1 MSLNHAQTEAVAHN
15 KGPCMVLAGPGS
27 GKTLTIAKRIE
38 YLIMKHKVRPEEI
51 LVITFT
57 KYAAWEMKNRT
68 RSICGPSSYAVTFGT
83 FHGIYYGILKWAY
96 RLNQSNLLS
105 DEEKYRILREILP
118 GIDWDQ
124 EPEADEEKDYLQEL
138 AIEIGNVKNNC
149 MDIEEY
155 EPVKYTTEKFRKL
168 YRTYEETKKK
178 YRKIDF
184 EDMLIQCR
192 DLFMKRPDILKKWQE
207 KFQYILVDEFQDV
220 NQAQYDVVR
229 MLAAPQ
235 DNLFVVGDDDQSVYG
250 FRGAKPGIMMEFMKN
265 YPKAR
270 QILLDVNYRSSGYIV
285 KGALRVIGNNKIR
298 FEKKIE
304 AFRKPDETVHVQ
316 EVKDPVQE
324 AEYVLERI
332 REYREKGVSY
342 MEMAVLYRTNV
353 DARAMSELMTEYQ
366 IPFVMKEHLNNIY
379 EHFIALDMIS
389 YLRLSQGEYDRKYFL
404 QIANRPNRYL
414 TRESM
419 KTGNV
424 SYESLRRYYRDKDW
438 MVDRIDQLE
447 WDMKM
452 ICDKTPY
459 AAIQYIRKRMG
470 YDEFLKEYAAYR
482 KIPSE
487 DLFAVLEEIWQNSK
501 GYGTIKEWFEHIESY
516 GKMLKEQNKKNG
528 EKEGVNLMTMHAA
541 KGLEFDTVFV
551 IEANE
556 GSCPYKKATADEEI
570 EEERR
575 LFYVAMTRAKRKLVI
590 SYVKEKNGKD
600 LLPSRFVSE
609 LLLNV

>member
-250 FRGAKPGIMMEFMKN
+250 FRGAKPGIMKEFMKD

-342 MEMAVLYRTNV
+342 TEMAVLYRTNV

-482 KIPSE
+482 KISSE

-516 GKMLKEQNKKNG
+516 RKMLKEQNKKNG

>member
-250 FRGAKPGIMMEFMKN
+250 FRGAKPGIMKEFMKD

-342 MEMAVLYRTNV
+342 TEMAVLYRTNV
-353 DARAMSELMTEYQ
+353 DARAMSELMMEYQ

-482 KIPSE
+482 KISSE

-609 LLLNV
+609 VLLNV

>member
-250 FRGAKPGIMMEFMKN
+250 FRGAKPGIMMEFMKD

-270 QILLDVNYRSSGYIV
+270 RVLLDINYRSSAYIV
-285 KGALRVIGNNKIR
+285 NGALRVIGNNKIR

-342 MEMAVLYRTNV
+342 TEMAILYRTNV

>member
-149 MDIEEY
+149 MEIEEY

-168 YRTYEETKKK
+168 YRTYEETKKR
-178 YRKIDF
+178 YCKIDF

-250 FRGAKPGIMMEFMKN
+250 FRGAKPGIMMEFMKD

-342 MEMAVLYRTNV
+342 TEMAVLYRTNV

-482 KIPSE
+482 KISSE

-501 GYGTIKEWFEHIESY
+501 GYGTIKEWFEHIENY

-556 GSCPYKKATADEEI
+556 GSCPYKKATTDEEI

>member
-38 YLIMKHKVRPEEI
+38 YLIIKHKVRPEEI

-250 FRGAKPGIMMEFMKN
+250 FRGAKPGIMMEFMKD

-342 MEMAVLYRTNV
+342 TEMAVLYRTNV

-482 KIPSE
+482 KISSE

-516 GKMLKEQNKKNG
+516 RKMLKEQNKKNG

-556 GSCPYKKATADEEI
+556 GSCPYKKAIADEEI

>member
-38 YLIMKHKVRPEEI
+38 YLIIKHKVRPEEI

-250 FRGAKPGIMMEFMKN
+250 FRGAKPGIMMEFMKD

-342 MEMAVLYRTNV
+342 TEMAVLYRTNV

-482 KIPSE
+482 KISLE

>member
-250 FRGAKPGIMMEFMKN
+250 FRGAKPGIMKEFMKD

-342 MEMAVLYRTNV
+342 TEMAVLYRTNV
-353 DARAMSELMTEYQ
+353 DARAMSELMMEYQ

-482 KIPSE
+482 KISSE

-556 GSCPYKKATADEEI
+556 GSCPYKKATANEEI

>member
-38 YLIMKHKVRPEEI
+38 YLIMKYKVRPEEI

-250 FRGAKPGIMMEFMKN
+250 FRGAKPGIMMEFMKD

-342 MEMAVLYRTNV
+342 TEMAVLYRTNV

-482 KIPSE
+482 KISSE

-556 GSCPYKKATADEEI
+556 GSCPYKKATANEEI